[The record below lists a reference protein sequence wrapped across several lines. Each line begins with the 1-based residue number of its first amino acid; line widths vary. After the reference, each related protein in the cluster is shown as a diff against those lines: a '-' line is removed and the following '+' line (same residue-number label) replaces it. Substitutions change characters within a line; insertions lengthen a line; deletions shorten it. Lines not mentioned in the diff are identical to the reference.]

1 MWLVITY
8 FADPCLNPSI
18 NFCCLVI
25 MFYPKKKSC
34 SVDVLKFWKYNFL
47 LVLLADAVRGCG
59 EGMAK
64 QRENRESREGFL
76 LPEYSGKGHT
86 KRGGYQTA
94 SIMWESDKV
103 RWQMRWYPGREQKIG
118 DESSVRYKISLPEMK
133 LPSPRTDPSS
143 SASPGLNRR
152 AHWAVSACQH
162 QSPQHLNHSYSGT
175 IQYPVHEKYY
185 CYDSE

>member
-1 MWLVITY
+1 
-8 FADPCLNPSI
+8 
-18 NFCCLVI
+18 

-86 KRGGYQTA
+86 KRGVYQTVTDDILEENRK
-94 SIMWESDKV
+94 S
-103 RWQMRWYPGREQKIG
+103 G
-118 DESSVRYKISLPEMK
+118 MK
-133 LPSPRTDPSS
+133 AERGTRFPCPR
-143 SASPGLNRR
+143 
-152 AHWAVSACQH
+152 
-162 QSPQHLNHSYSGT
+162 
-175 IQYPVHEKYY
+175 
-185 CYDSE
+185 

>member
-1 MWLVITY
+1 
-8 FADPCLNPSI
+8 
-18 NFCCLVI
+18 

-47 LVLLADAVRGCG
+47 LVLLADAVRGWRDSADRESMEGFHIPVRGTQRG
-59 EGMAK
+59 EVTRHPQLCEK
-64 QRENRESREGFL
+64 VIRFDDRWDDIPEENRK
-76 LPEYSGKGHT
+76 SG
-86 KRGGYQTA
+86 
-94 SIMWESDKV
+94 M
-103 RWQMRWYPGREQKIG
+103 
-118 DESSVRYKISLPEMK
+118 YKISLPEMK
-133 LPSPRTDPSS
+133 LPSPRTDPKS

-185 CYDSE
+185 CWLRINIFLLI